1 MAITSKFY
9 DTAITE
15 SDWAKNRFGDAR
27 YGMVG
32 ANDWKVTAVAG
43 ADRTV
48 SIAPGKGFGHG
59 IADVSDTNVTIQLDP
74 IGSGSRWDLIAMRRD
89 WQPLAGGPS
98 AFVKVTG
105 SSAKGIPGTRV
116 NDPGVQDDQPVYL
129 VQVTAGDTNPT
140 GFVDLRCWAANGG
153 LVVADK
159 LALDYLAVPGA
170 RVLLGGAEYR
180 YIPDAEG
187 DFFWEARETMFREW
201 NALTTVTLSNSP
213 GGSKAVSFPAGMFD
227 VTPLV
232 TATKQAGNGAKAV
245 PYVTNITASGCTVG
259 LYTGDGSI
267 LDQAIPVHI
276 RAVQTSPGRAAGVNP

>member
-15 SDWAKNRFGDAR
+15 SDWAENRFGDAR
-27 YGMVG
+27 YGVVG

-48 SIAPGKGFGHG
+48 SISPGKGFGHG

-74 IGSGSRWDLIAMRRD
+74 IASGSRWDLIAMRRD

-159 LALDYLAVPGA
+159 LALDYLNVPGA
-170 RVLLGGAEYR
+170 RVLLGGTEYR
-180 YIPDAEG
+180 YIPNSAG
-187 DFFWEARETMFREW
+187 DFAWESRETMFREW
-201 NALTTVTLSNSP
+201 NAVTTITVPNAAGASR
-213 GGSKAVSFPAGMFD
+213 AVSFPAGMFD
-227 VTPLV
+227 VAPHV
-232 TATKQAGNGAKAV
+232 TATRVGAGAAKLIAY
-245 PYVTNITASGCTVG
+245 PANITTSGCTIGV
-259 LYTGDGSI
+259 YSGDGSPY
-267 LDQAIPVHI
+267 DTTVSVNF